1 MDLAK
6 ELNTEFCQRIVP
18 DNCSKVLFQRVLPKN
33 EIKKNSKELFQSIF
47 SNILPKNYKKNCA
60 KDLFQII
67 VPKYCFKEFFKGIV
81 PENCTDESVWNI
93 LMIQREI
100 FCDCKKEF

>member
-18 DNCSKVLFQRVLPKN
+18 DNCSKVLFQRVLPQN
-33 EIKKNSKELFQSIF
+33 EIKKI
-47 SNILPKNYKKNCA
+47 PKNCSKVFFQIFFQRIIKKNCA

-67 VPKYCFKEFFKGIV
+67 VPKYCFKEFFKRIV